1 MVIDLTQ
8 GGVLELSLL
17 LRAVAYAIFFT
28 LLGIL
33 VIRATYPLSTLER
46 SLGWVSV
53 GVGMV
58 NVFMAA
64 EWLYLFIFTDAV
76 IQ

>member
-1 MVIDLTQ
+1 MIIDLSQ
-8 GGVLELSLL
+8 GGVLELSLF
-17 LRAVAYAIFFT
+17 LRAVAYACFFT
-28 LLGIL
+28 LLGVL
-33 VIRATYPLSTLER
+33 VIRAAYPLNTLER
-46 SLGWVSV
+46 SLGWVAV
-53 GVGMV
+53 GVGMI

>member
-1 MVIDLTQ
+1 MIIDLTQ
-8 GGVLELSLL
+8 GGVLELSLF
-17 LRAVAYAIFFT
+17 LRAVAYAMFFT
-28 LLGIL
+28 LLGVL
-33 VIRATYPLSTLER
+33 VIRTNYPLNTLER

-53 GVGMV
+53 AVGIM